1 MPSAIAGSRSRC
13 TDGHLGGNVFSATQ
27 MWGTYSGTLASTAIR
42 PDSGLLIA
50 GRDVVSGKPNVQHV
64 PAQDYYHAIGS
75 IQEPWVSSATYA
87 KLREARLSLRVPT
100 PVGNL
105 PFESATVALVGRN
118 LLVWSRATGVDPET
132 QFGAIAYS
140 GMEI

>member
-1 MPSAIAGSRSRC
+1 M
-13 TDGHLGGNVFSATQ
+13 
-27 MWGTYSGTLASTAIR
+27 
-42 PDSGLLIA
+42 
-50 GRDVVSGKPNVQHV
+50 VSGNANVQHV
-64 PAQDYYHAIGS
+64 TAQDYYHAIGS

-140 GMEI
+140 GMEIGQLPFARSISIRVSVTP